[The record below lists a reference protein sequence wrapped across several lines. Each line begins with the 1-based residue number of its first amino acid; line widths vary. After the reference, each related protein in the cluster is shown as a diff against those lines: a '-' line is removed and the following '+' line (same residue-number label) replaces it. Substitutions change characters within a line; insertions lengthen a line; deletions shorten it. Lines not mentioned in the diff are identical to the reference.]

1 MILVV
6 IILKHHH
13 SLYSHAASAD
23 HQKAII
29 APKEGSNLS
38 TSVNRVC
45 NKEESVI
52 TVALKTVYFLAQE
65 GIALSKYT
73 NSNMMKFLKKV
84 GTPNLDSLNVN
95 KRADYSSYNTAV
107 DLLTALSD
115 VIDEIFFF
123 LKLHES
129 PVLTILTDESTD
141 FIVHHKLCISACVVY
156 MPC

>member
-1 MILVV
+1 
-6 IILKHHH
+6 
-13 SLYSHAASAD
+13 
-23 HQKAII
+23 
-29 APKEGSNLS
+29 
-38 TSVNRVC
+38 
-45 NKEESVI
+45 
-52 TVALKTVYFLAQE
+52 
-65 GIALSKYT
+65 
-73 NSNMMKFLKKV
+73 MMKFFKKV

-115 VIDEIFFF
+115 VIDENI
-123 LKLHES
+123 LKKKLDKS

>member
-1 MILVV
+1 MYCSKYISIGANNTLTAGCDNF
-6 IILKHHH
+6 KTS
-13 SLYSHAASAD
+13 SLTRHAASAD

-29 APKEGSNLS
+29 APKERSNIS

-45 NKEESVI
+45 NKEESAI

-73 NSNMMKFLKKV
+73 NMMKFLKKV

-115 VIDEIFFF
+115 VIDE
-123 LKLHES
+123 
-129 PVLTILTDESTD
+129 TI
-141 FIVHHKLCISACVVY
+141 
-156 MPC
+156 

>member
-1 MILVV
+1 MTAGCDNF
-6 IILKHHH
+6 KTS
-13 SLYSHAASAD
+13 SLTRHAASAD

-29 APKEGSNLS
+29 APKERSNLS

-45 NKEESVI
+45 NKDESAI
-52 TVALKTVYFLAQE
+52 TAALKTVNFLAQE

-73 NSNMMKFLKKV
+73 NMMKFLKKV

-115 VIDEIFFF
+115 VIDENI
-123 LKLHES
+123 KLHES
-129 PVLTILTDESTD
+129 PVLTILRDESTD
-141 FIVHHKLCISACVVY
+141 FIAHHKLCISGRVVY